1 MGSNTAV
8 IDQFLDIF
16 SRYIDS
22 GFGLIAGDV
31 GFLVKVLIGIDAT
44 LAALA
49 WVAGEDDVI
58 QAFAKKVLYVG
69 LFAFFLNNWNDLA
82 QIVFNSFAALGLKA
96 TGSGLAYTDFL
107 HPGKLASG
115 RRARRERSA
124 VANSATLRF
133 S

>member
-1 MGSNTAV
+1 MGNNTAV

-49 WVAGEDDVI
+49 WAAGEDDVI
-58 QAFAKKVLYVG
+58 QGTSKNPFP
-69 LFAFFLNNWNDLA
+69 D
-82 QIVFNSFAALGLKA
+82 AAL
-96 TGSGLAYTDFL
+96 
-107 HPGKLASG
+107 
-115 RRARRERSA
+115 
-124 VANSATLRF
+124 V
-133 S
+133 